1 MQDSHPPADQRS
13 VVSHRTME
21 IVVAAHHMA
30 AGGVVMMDSMRV
42 GAGWV
47 DPDGPQAGY
56 FPFRMGAIMTVASL
70 VVLVQN
76 VLARGGSRSFVDRHA
91 LKQVLLVLLPAAV
104 YVAAVNVLGM
114 YVSSAIFI
122 AAFMMFMGGY
132 KWHIA
137 GAIGLAV
144 VIVLFMMFEVWFL
157 VPLPKGPLE
166 EMLGY

>member
-13 VVSHRTME
+13 VVSNRTME
-21 IVVAAHHMA
+21 IVVAALFMA
-30 AGGVVMMDSMRV
+30 AGGVVMMDSMRI

-56 FPFRMGAIMTVASL
+56 FPFGMGAIMAVASL

-76 VLARGGSRSFVDRHA
+76 VLARGASKSFVDRHS

-104 YVAAVNVLGM
+104 YVAAVNVVGM
-114 YVSSAIFI
+114 YVASAVFI

-132 KWHIA
+132 KWHISA
-137 GAIGLAV
+137 AIGLAV
-144 VIVLFMMFEVWFL
+144 VIVLFLMFEVWFL